1 MKNNRRSTKLSP
13 RQIKKLIIIAVLAAA
28 VITGLLLF
36 LRKRV
41 SDQFAGSSGTEV
53 SSAAVTAGSIS
64 TSVYGSGRLSDDDV
78 EQLDIPSGVEL
89 EKIYVSLGD
98 RISEGD
104 ILASVKMSSVL
115 SAMSDIS
122 DELDSLDEQISSA
135 AGSSSDSYISSS
147 VSGRVKKVYA
157 EPGDSVASVMYEHG
171 ALALIS
177 LDGYMA
183 VDIENGTLSAGD
195 SVTVTASDG
204 KSYSGTVSAAGDG
217 TATVLVTDNGTVYGD
232 SVTAEDENGNTLGS
246 GTLYIH
252 DELKAVGYTGNV
264 SYVYVSGN
272 SYVYSGSVYSISEGT
287 AAVTVPDTAAE
298 YGDTVTVSYDGDVI
312 GTGILRINNPLR
324 VVGYAGTVSSVS
336 VSAGAYV
343 YSGQQLLTLTD
354 TGYSARY
361 ETLLEKRRTLETQMQ
376 ELFKAYETGGVY
388 AASSGCV
395 SGLNE
400 DIVTE
405 SNTVHASAAAYFGGS
420 GGIKLLSSV
429 SHIGRRAVLL
439 SSESPDTGIQDSET
453 PSPAPSGEPSP
464 SPSPS
469 PEPGESTE
477 YIGKV
482 TDIKENEDG
491 TRTVTVALTDGSR
504 IELDS
509 AQLGEKAAGI
519 KTGDILA
526 LEYSPSGELINVTVY
541 QNGSGGNTPGGQD
554 GMPGGSGGMSG
565 GMGGGSGAAMN
576 GAQEAESD
584 PDYIMEETELCTLT
598 PYDTAEISLTVDELD
613 ISRLSIGQPVT
624 VTLDALP
631 GQSFDGSITL
641 IDPNGSSAGGDT
653 KYTVTV
659 SIARTQDMLE
669 GMNASVTAELACHDG
684 LLLIPAAALYEDA
697 GGTYVYTG
705 TDKNGEPSGPVAV
718 TTGLSD
724 GTNVEI
730 TGGLSDGDS
739 FCYLYSSALEYT
751 FT

>member
-1 MKNNRRSTKLSP
+1 MNI
-13 RQIKKLIIIAVLAAA
+13 IKKLPAKKKLLISAAALILVLALVLMLLPRREAMPQSS
-28 VITGLLLF
+28 VNVVKELITGTAETGSITETF
-36 LRKRV
+36 V
-41 SDQFAGSSGTEV
+41 SGGTIASVGARPVSLAGSVKLTGWALSSGDYVE
-53 SSAAVTAGSIS
+53 AGD
-64 TSVYGSGRLSDDDV
+64 L
-78 EQLDIPSGVEL
+78 
-89 EKIYVSLGD
+89 
-98 RISEGD
+98 
-104 ILASVKMSSVL
+104 LATVDKSSVL
-115 SAMSDIS
+115 SAIS
-122 DELDSLDEQISSA
+122 DLNELMAALDSAIESSRSDAVSSA
-135 AGSSSDSYISSS
+135 IYAPAP
-147 VSGRVKKVYA
+147 GRVKAVFV
-157 EPGDSVASVMYEHG
+157 ESGESVTDAMYENS
-171 ALALIS
+171 ALMLLS
-177 LDGYMA
+177 LDGRMA
-183 VDIENGTLSAGD
+183 VDIDAGDMSPGTALTVTLS
-195 SVTVTASDG
+195 
-204 KSYSGTVSAAGDG
+204 DG
-217 TATVLVTDNGTVYGD
+217 T
-232 SVTAEDENGNTLGS
+232 
-246 GTLYIH
+246 
-252 DELKAVGYTGNV
+252 EL
-264 SYVYVSGN
+264 
-272 SYVYSGSVYSISEGT
+272 SGSVYSISEGT

-298 YGDTVTVSYDGDVI
+298 YGDTVTVSYDGDMI
-312 GTGILRINNPLR
+312 GTGTLRINNPLR

-405 SNTVHASAAAYFGGS
+405 SNTVHASAAAYSGGS

-429 SHIGRRAVLL
+429 SRIGRRAVLL

-464 SPSPS
+464 SPLPS

-541 QNGSGGNTPGGQD
+541 QNGSGGNTPGGQG

-576 GAQEAESD
+576 GVQEAESD

>member
-1 MKNNRRSTKLSP
+1 MNI
-13 RQIKKLIIIAVLAAA
+13 IKKLPAKKKLLISAAALILVLALVLMLLPRRKAMPQSS
-28 VITGLLLF
+28 VNVVKELITGTAETGSITETF
-36 LRKRV
+36 V
-41 SDQFAGSSGTEV
+41 SGGTIASVGARPVSLAGSVKLTGWAV
-53 SSAAVTAGSIS
+53 SSGDYVEAGD
-64 TSVYGSGRLSDDDV
+64 L
-78 EQLDIPSGVEL
+78 
-89 EKIYVSLGD
+89 
-98 RISEGD
+98 
-104 ILASVKMSSVL
+104 LATVDKSSVL
-115 SAMSDIS
+115 SAIS
-122 DELDSLDEQISSA
+122 DLNELMARLDSAIESSRSDAVSSA
-135 AGSSSDSYISSS
+135 IYAPAP
-147 VSGRVKKVYA
+147 GRVKAVFV
-157 EPGDSVASVMYEHG
+157 ESGESVTDAMYENS
-171 ALALIS
+171 ALMLLS
-177 LDGYMA
+177 LDGRMA
-183 VDIENGTLSAGD
+183 VDIDAGDMSPGTALTVTLS
-195 SVTVTASDG
+195 
-204 KSYSGTVSAAGDG
+204 DG
-217 TATVLVTDNGTVYGD
+217 T
-232 SVTAEDENGNTLGS
+232 
-246 GTLYIH
+246 
-252 DELKAVGYTGNV
+252 EL
-264 SYVYVSGN
+264 
-272 SYVYSGSVYSISEGT
+272 SGSVYSISEGT

-405 SNTVHASAAAYFGGS
+405 SNTVHASAAAYSGGS

-429 SHIGRRAVLL
+429 SRIGRRAVLL

-469 PEPGESTE
+469 PESGESTE

-482 TDIKENEDG
+482 TDIKENEDS
-491 TRTVTVALTDGSR
+491 TRTVTVSLTDGSR

-509 AQLGEKAAGI
+509 AQLGEKAADI

-541 QNGSGGNTPGGQD
+541 QNGSGGNTLGGQD

>member
-1 MKNNRRSTKLSP
+1 MNI
-13 RQIKKLIIIAVLAAA
+13 IKKLPAKKKLLISAAALILVLALVLMLLPRREAMPQSSVNVVKELITGTAETGSITETFVSGGTIAAVGAQSMSLAGSVKLTGWAVSSGDYVEAGDLLATVDKSSVLAA
-28 VITGLLLF
+28 I
-36 LRKRV
+36 
-41 SDQFAGSSGTEV
+41 SDLNELMAALDSAIESSRSDAV
-53 SSAAVTAGSIS
+53 SSA
-64 TSVYGSGRLSDDDV
+64 
-78 EQLDIPSGVEL
+78 
-89 EKIYVSLGD
+89 IY
-98 RISEGD
+98 
-104 ILASVKMSSVL
+104 AP
-115 SAMSDIS
+115 AP
-122 DELDSLDEQISSA
+122 
-135 AGSSSDSYISSS
+135 
-147 VSGRVKKVYA
+147 GRVKAVFV
-157 EPGDSVASVMYEHG
+157 ESGESVTDAMYENS
-171 ALALIS
+171 ALMLLS
-177 LDGYMA
+177 LDGRMA
-183 VDIENGTLSAGD
+183 VDIDAGDMSPGTALTVTLS
-195 SVTVTASDG
+195 
-204 KSYSGTVSAAGDG
+204 DG
-217 TATVLVTDNGTVYGD
+217 T
-232 SVTAEDENGNTLGS
+232 
-246 GTLYIH
+246 
-252 DELKAVGYTGNV
+252 EL
-264 SYVYVSGN
+264 
-272 SYVYSGSVYSISEGT
+272 SGSVYSISEGT

-312 GTGILRINNPLR
+312 GTGTLRINNPLR

-405 SNTVHASAAAYFGGS
+405 SNTVHASAAAYSGGS

-541 QNGSGGNTPGGQD
+541 QNGSGGNTLGGQD

-565 GMGGGSGAAMN
+565 GMGVGSGAAMN

>member
-1 MKNNRRSTKLSP
+1 MNI
-13 RQIKKLIIIAVLAAA
+13 IKKLPAKKKLLISAAALILVLALVLMLLPRRKAMPQSS
-28 VITGLLLF
+28 VNVVKELITGTAETGSITETF
-36 LRKRV
+36 V
-41 SDQFAGSSGTEV
+41 SGGTIASVGARPVSLAGSVKLTGWAV
-53 SSAAVTAGSIS
+53 SSGDYVEAGD
-64 TSVYGSGRLSDDDV
+64 L
-78 EQLDIPSGVEL
+78 
-89 EKIYVSLGD
+89 
-98 RISEGD
+98 
-104 ILASVKMSSVL
+104 LATVDKSSVL
-115 SAMSDIS
+115 SAIS
-122 DELDSLDEQISSA
+122 DLNELMATLDSAIESSRSDAVSSA
-135 AGSSSDSYISSS
+135 IYAPAP
-147 VSGRVKKVYA
+147 GRVKAVFVESGK
-157 EPGDSVASVMYEHG
+157 SVTDAMYENS
-171 ALALIS
+171 ALMLLS
-177 LDGYMA
+177 LDGRMA
-183 VDIENGTLSAGD
+183 VDIDAGDMSPGTALTVTLS
-195 SVTVTASDG
+195 
-204 KSYSGTVSAAGDG
+204 DG
-217 TATVLVTDNGTVYGD
+217 T
-232 SVTAEDENGNTLGS
+232 
-246 GTLYIH
+246 
-252 DELKAVGYTGNV
+252 EL
-264 SYVYVSGN
+264 
-272 SYVYSGSVYSISEGT
+272 SGSVYSISEGT

-312 GTGILRINNPLR
+312 GAGTLRINNPLR

-343 YSGQQLLTLTD
+343 YSGQQLLMLTD

-395 SGLNE
+395 SELNE

-405 SNTVHASAAAYFGGS
+405 TNTVYASAAAYSGGS

-429 SHIGRRAVLL
+429 SRIGRRAVLL

-491 TRTVTVALTDGSR
+491 TRTITVSLTDGSR

-509 AQLGEKAAGI
+509 AQLGEKAVGI

-565 GMGGGSGAAMN
+565 GMGVGSGAAMN

-584 PDYIMEETELCTLT
+584 PDYIMEETVLCTLT

>member
-1 MKNNRRSTKLSP
+1 MNI
-13 RQIKKLIIIAVLAAA
+13 IKKLPAKKKLLISAAALILVLALVLMLLPRRKAMPQSSVNVVKELITGTAETGSITETFVSGGTIAA
-28 VITGLLLF
+28 VGA
-36 LRKRV
+36 RPV
-41 SDQFAGSSGTEV
+41 SLAGSVKLTGWAV
-53 SSAAVTAGSIS
+53 SSGDYVEAGD
-64 TSVYGSGRLSDDDV
+64 L
-78 EQLDIPSGVEL
+78 
-89 EKIYVSLGD
+89 
-98 RISEGD
+98 
-104 ILASVKMSSVL
+104 LATVDKSSVL
-115 SAMSDIS
+115 SAIS
-122 DELDSLDEQISSA
+122 DLNELMATLDSAIESSRSDAVSSA
-135 AGSSSDSYISSS
+135 IYAPA
-147 VSGRVKKVYA
+147 SGRVKAVFV
-157 EPGDSVASVMYEHG
+157 ESGESVTDAMYENS
-171 ALALIS
+171 ALMLLS
-177 LDGYMA
+177 LDGRMA
-183 VDIENGTLSAGD
+183 VDIDAGDMSPGTALTVTLS
-195 SVTVTASDG
+195 
-204 KSYSGTVSAAGDG
+204 DG
-217 TATVLVTDNGTVYGD
+217 T
-232 SVTAEDENGNTLGS
+232 
-246 GTLYIH
+246 
-252 DELKAVGYTGNV
+252 EL
-264 SYVYVSGN
+264 
-272 SYVYSGSVYSISEGT
+272 SGSVYSISEGT

-312 GTGILRINNPLR
+312 GAGTLRINNPLR

-405 SNTVHASAAAYFGGS
+405 SNTVHASAAAYSGGS

-429 SHIGRRAVLL
+429 SRIGRRA
-439 SSESPDTGIQDSET
+439 SESPDTGIQDSET

-482 TDIKENEDG
+482 TDIKENEDS
-491 TRTVTVALTDGSR
+491 TRTVTVSLTDGSR

-641 IDPNGSSAGGDT
+641 IDTNGSSAGGDT

>member
-1 MKNNRRSTKLSP
+1 MNI
-13 RQIKKLIIIAVLAAA
+13 IKKLPAKKKLLISAAALILVLALVLMLLPRREAMPQSS
-28 VITGLLLF
+28 VNVVKELITGTAETGSITETF
-36 LRKRV
+36 V
-41 SDQFAGSSGTEV
+41 SGGTIASVGAQSMSLADSVKLTGWAVSSGDYVE
-53 SSAAVTAGSIS
+53 AGD
-64 TSVYGSGRLSDDDV
+64 L
-78 EQLDIPSGVEL
+78 
-89 EKIYVSLGD
+89 
-98 RISEGD
+98 
-104 ILASVKMSSVL
+104 LATVDKSSVL
-115 SAMSDIS
+115 SAIS
-122 DELDSLDEQISSA
+122 DLNELMTALDSAIESSRSDAVSSA
-135 AGSSSDSYISSS
+135 IYAPAP
-147 VSGRVKKVYA
+147 GRVKAVFV
-157 EPGDSVASVMYEHG
+157 ESGESVTDAMYENS
-171 ALALIS
+171 ALMLLS
-177 LDGYMA
+177 LDGRMA
-183 VDIENGTLSAGD
+183 VDIDAGDMSPGTALTVTLSNGT
-195 SVTVTASDG
+195 
-204 KSYSGTVSAAGDG
+204 
-217 TATVLVTDNGTVYGD
+217 
-232 SVTAEDENGNTLGS
+232 
-246 GTLYIH
+246 
-252 DELKAVGYTGNV
+252 EL
-264 SYVYVSGN
+264 
-272 SYVYSGSVYSISEGT
+272 SGSVYSISEGT

-312 GTGILRINNPLR
+312 GAGTLRINNPLR

-405 SNTVHASAAAYFGGS
+405 SNTVHASAAAYSGGS

-429 SHIGRRAVLL
+429 SRIGRRAVLL

>member
-1 MKNNRRSTKLSP
+1 MNI
-13 RQIKKLIIIAVLAAA
+13 IKKLPAKKKLLISAAALILVLALVLMLLPRRKAMPQSSVNVVKELITGTAETGSITETFVSGGTIAA
-28 VITGLLLF
+28 VGAQSMSL
-36 LRKRV
+36 
-41 SDQFAGSSGTEV
+41 AGSVKLTGWAV
-53 SSAAVTAGSIS
+53 SSGDYVEAGD
-64 TSVYGSGRLSDDDV
+64 L
-78 EQLDIPSGVEL
+78 
-89 EKIYVSLGD
+89 
-98 RISEGD
+98 
-104 ILASVKMSSVL
+104 LATVDKSSVL
-115 SAMSDIS
+115 SAIS
-122 DELDSLDEQISSA
+122 DLNELMATLDSAIESSRSDAVSSA
-135 AGSSSDSYISSS
+135 IYAPAP
-147 VSGRVKKVYA
+147 GRVKAVFV
-157 EPGDSVASVMYEHG
+157 ESGESVTDAMYENS
-171 ALALIS
+171 ALMLLS
-177 LDGYMA
+177 LDGRMA
-183 VDIENGTLSAGD
+183 VDIDAGDMSPGTALTVTLS
-195 SVTVTASDG
+195 
-204 KSYSGTVSAAGDG
+204 DG
-217 TATVLVTDNGTVYGD
+217 T
-232 SVTAEDENGNTLGS
+232 
-246 GTLYIH
+246 
-252 DELKAVGYTGNV
+252 EL
-264 SYVYVSGN
+264 
-272 SYVYSGSVYSISEGT
+272 SGSVYSISEGT

-312 GTGILRINNPLR
+312 GAGTLRINNPLR

-405 SNTVHASAAAYFGGS
+405 SNTVHASAAAYSGGS

-576 GAQEAESD
+576 GVQEAESD

-669 GMNASVTAELACHDG
+669 GMNASVTTELACHDG

>member
-1 MKNNRRSTKLSP
+1 MNI
-13 RQIKKLIIIAVLAAA
+13 IKKLPAKKKLLISAAALILVLALVLMLLPRREAMPQSS
-28 VITGLLLF
+28 VNVVKELITGTAETGSITETF
-36 LRKRV
+36 V
-41 SDQFAGSSGTEV
+41 SGGTIASVGARPVSLAGSVKLTGWAV
-53 SSAAVTAGSIS
+53 SSGDYVEAGD
-64 TSVYGSGRLSDDDV
+64 L
-78 EQLDIPSGVEL
+78 
-89 EKIYVSLGD
+89 
-98 RISEGD
+98 
-104 ILASVKMSSVL
+104 LATVDKSSVL
-115 SAMSDIS
+115 SAIS
-122 DELDSLDEQISSA
+122 DLNELMAALDSAIESSRSDAVSSA
-135 AGSSSDSYISSS
+135 IYAPA
-147 VSGRVKKVYA
+147 SGRVKAVFV
-157 EPGDSVASVMYEHG
+157 ESGESVTDAMYENS
-171 ALALIS
+171 ALMLLS
-177 LDGYMA
+177 LDGRMA
-183 VDIENGTLSAGD
+183 VDIDAGDMSPGTALTVTLS
-195 SVTVTASDG
+195 
-204 KSYSGTVSAAGDG
+204 DG
-217 TATVLVTDNGTVYGD
+217 T
-232 SVTAEDENGNTLGS
+232 
-246 GTLYIH
+246 
-252 DELKAVGYTGNV
+252 EL
-264 SYVYVSGN
+264 
-272 SYVYSGSVYSISEGT
+272 SGSVYSISEGT

-405 SNTVHASAAAYFGGS
+405 SNTVHASAAAYSGGS

-429 SHIGRRAVLL
+429 SRIGRRAVLL

-576 GAQEAESD
+576 GVQEAESD
-584 PDYIMEETELCTLT
+584 PDYIMEETELRTLT

>member
-1 MKNNRRSTKLSP
+1 MNI
-13 RQIKKLIIIAVLAAA
+13 IKKLPAKKKLLISAAALILVLALVLMLLPRREAMPQSS
-28 VITGLLLF
+28 VNVVKELITGTAETGSITETF
-36 LRKRV
+36 V
-41 SDQFAGSSGTEV
+41 SGGTIASVGARPVSLAGSVKLTGWAV
-53 SSAAVTAGSIS
+53 SSGDYVEAGD
-64 TSVYGSGRLSDDDV
+64 L
-78 EQLDIPSGVEL
+78 
-89 EKIYVSLGD
+89 
-98 RISEGD
+98 
-104 ILASVKMSSVL
+104 LATVDKSSVL
-115 SAMSDIS
+115 SAIS
-122 DELDSLDEQISSA
+122 DLNELMAALDSAIESSRSDAVSSA
-135 AGSSSDSYISSS
+135 IYAPAP
-147 VSGRVKKVYA
+147 GRVKAVFV
-157 EPGDSVASVMYEHG
+157 ESGESVTDAMYENS
-171 ALALIS
+171 ALMLLS
-177 LDGYMA
+177 LDGRMA
-183 VDIENGTLSAGD
+183 VDIDAGDMSPGTALTVTLS
-195 SVTVTASDG
+195 
-204 KSYSGTVSAAGDG
+204 DG
-217 TATVLVTDNGTVYGD
+217 T
-232 SVTAEDENGNTLGS
+232 
-246 GTLYIH
+246 
-252 DELKAVGYTGNV
+252 EL
-264 SYVYVSGN
+264 
-272 SYVYSGSVYSISEGT
+272 SGSVYSISEGT

-312 GTGILRINNPLR
+312 GAGTLRINNPLR

-395 SGLNE
+395 SELNE

-405 SNTVHASAAAYFGGS
+405 SNTVHASAAAYSGGS

-429 SHIGRRAVLL
+429 SRIGRRAVLL

-482 TDIKENEDG
+482 TDIKENEDS
-491 TRTVTVALTDGSR
+491 TRTVTVSLTDGSR

>member
-1 MKNNRRSTKLSP
+1 MNI
-13 RQIKKLIIIAVLAAA
+13 IKKLPAKKKLLISAAALILVLALVLMLLPRRKAMPQSS
-28 VITGLLLF
+28 VNVVKELITGTAETGSITETF
-36 LRKRV
+36 VYGGTIASVGARPV
-41 SDQFAGSSGTEV
+41 SLAGSVKLTGWAV
-53 SSAAVTAGSIS
+53 SSGDYVEAGD
-64 TSVYGSGRLSDDDV
+64 L
-78 EQLDIPSGVEL
+78 
-89 EKIYVSLGD
+89 
-98 RISEGD
+98 
-104 ILASVKMSSVL
+104 LATVDKSSVL
-115 SAMSDIS
+115 SAIS
-122 DELDSLDEQISSA
+122 DLDELMATLDSAIESSRSDAVSSA
-135 AGSSSDSYISSS
+135 IYAPA
-147 VSGRVKKVYA
+147 SGRVKAVFV
-157 EPGDSVASVMYEHG
+157 ESGESVTDAMYENS
-171 ALALIS
+171 ALMLLS
-177 LDGYMA
+177 LDGRMA
-183 VDIENGTLSAGD
+183 VDIDAGDMSPGTALTVTLS
-195 SVTVTASDG
+195 
-204 KSYSGTVSAAGDG
+204 DG
-217 TATVLVTDNGTVYGD
+217 T
-232 SVTAEDENGNTLGS
+232 
-246 GTLYIH
+246 
-252 DELKAVGYTGNV
+252 EL
-264 SYVYVSGN
+264 
-272 SYVYSGSVYSISEGT
+272 SGSVYSISEGT

-312 GTGILRINNPLR
+312 GAGTLRINNPLR

-405 SNTVHASAAAYFGGS
+405 SNTVHASAAAYSGGS

-429 SHIGRRAVLL
+429 SRIGRRAVLL

-453 PSPAPSGEPSP
+453 PSPTPSGEPSP

-576 GAQEAESD
+576 GAQEAESA

>member
-1 MKNNRRSTKLSP
+1 MNI
-13 RQIKKLIIIAVLAAA
+13 IKKLPAKKKLLISAAALILVLALVLMLLPRREAMPQSS
-28 VITGLLLF
+28 VNVVKELITGTAETGSITETF
-36 LRKRV
+36 V
-41 SDQFAGSSGTEV
+41 SGGTIASVGARPVSLAGSVKLTGWAV
-53 SSAAVTAGSIS
+53 SSGDYVEAGD
-64 TSVYGSGRLSDDDV
+64 L
-78 EQLDIPSGVEL
+78 
-89 EKIYVSLGD
+89 
-98 RISEGD
+98 
-104 ILASVKMSSVL
+104 LANVDKSSVL
-115 SAMSDIS
+115 SAIS
-122 DELDSLDEQISSA
+122 DLNELMAALDSAIESSRSDAVSSA
-135 AGSSSDSYISSS
+135 IYAPAP
-147 VSGRVKKVYA
+147 GRVKAVFV
-157 EPGDSVASVMYEHG
+157 ESGESVTDAMYESS
-171 ALALIS
+171 ALMLLS
-177 LDGYMA
+177 LDGRMA
-183 VDIENGTLSAGD
+183 VDIDAGDMSPGTALTVTLS
-195 SVTVTASDG
+195 
-204 KSYSGTVSAAGDG
+204 DG
-217 TATVLVTDNGTVYGD
+217 T
-232 SVTAEDENGNTLGS
+232 
-246 GTLYIH
+246 
-252 DELKAVGYTGNV
+252 EL
-264 SYVYVSGN
+264 
-272 SYVYSGSVYSISEGT
+272 SGSVYSISEGT

-405 SNTVHASAAAYFGGS
+405 SNTVHASAAAYSGGS

-429 SHIGRRAVLL
+429 SRIGRRAVLL

-482 TDIKENEDG
+482 TDIKENEDS
-491 TRTVTVALTDGSR
+491 TRTITVSLTDGSR

-576 GAQEAESD
+576 GVQEAESD

>member
-1 MKNNRRSTKLSP
+1 MNI
-13 RQIKKLIIIAVLAAA
+13 IKKLPAKKKLLISAAALILVLALVLMLLPRREAMPQSS
-28 VITGLLLF
+28 VNVVKELITGTAETGSITETF
-36 LRKRV
+36 V
-41 SDQFAGSSGTEV
+41 SGGTIASVGARPVSLAGSVKLTGWAV
-53 SSAAVTAGSIS
+53 SSGDYVEAGD
-64 TSVYGSGRLSDDDV
+64 L
-78 EQLDIPSGVEL
+78 
-89 EKIYVSLGD
+89 
-98 RISEGD
+98 
-104 ILASVKMSSVL
+104 LATVDKSSVL
-115 SAMSDIS
+115 SAIS
-122 DELDSLDEQISSA
+122 DLNELMATLDSAIESSRSDAVSSA
-135 AGSSSDSYISSS
+135 IYAPAP
-147 VSGRVKKVYA
+147 GRVKAVFV
-157 EPGDSVASVMYEHG
+157 ESGESVTDAMYENS
-171 ALALIS
+171 ALMLLS
-177 LDGYMA
+177 LDGRMA
-183 VDIENGTLSAGD
+183 VDIDAGDMSPGTALTVTLS
-195 SVTVTASDG
+195 
-204 KSYSGTVSAAGDG
+204 DG
-217 TATVLVTDNGTVYGD
+217 T
-232 SVTAEDENGNTLGS
+232 
-246 GTLYIH
+246 
-252 DELKAVGYTGNV
+252 EL
-264 SYVYVSGN
+264 
-272 SYVYSGSVYSISEGT
+272 SGSVYSISEGT

-405 SNTVHASAAAYFGGS
+405 SNTVHASAAAYSGGS

-429 SHIGRRAVLL
+429 SRIGRRAVLL

-453 PSPAPSGEPSP
+453 PSPAPSGESSP

-491 TRTVTVALTDGSR
+491 TRTVTVSLTDGSR

-565 GMGGGSGAAMN
+565 GMGVGSGAAMN

>member
-1 MKNNRRSTKLSP
+1 MNI
-13 RQIKKLIIIAVLAAA
+13 IKKLPAKKKLLISAAALILVLALVLMLLPRREAMPQSS
-28 VITGLLLF
+28 VNVVKELITGTAETGSITETF
-36 LRKRV
+36 V
-41 SDQFAGSSGTEV
+41 SGGTIASVGARPVSLAGSVKLTGWAV
-53 SSAAVTAGSIS
+53 SSGDYVEAGD
-64 TSVYGSGRLSDDDV
+64 L
-78 EQLDIPSGVEL
+78 
-89 EKIYVSLGD
+89 
-98 RISEGD
+98 
-104 ILASVKMSSVL
+104 LATVDKSSVL
-115 SAMSDIS
+115 SAIS
-122 DELDSLDEQISSA
+122 DLNELMAALDSAIESSRSDAVSSA
-135 AGSSSDSYISSS
+135 IYAPAP
-147 VSGRVKKVYA
+147 GRVKAVFV
-157 EPGDSVASVMYEHG
+157 ESGESVTDAMYENS
-171 ALALIS
+171 ALMLLS
-177 LDGYMA
+177 LDGRMA
-183 VDIENGTLSAGD
+183 VDIDAGDMSPGTALTVTLS
-195 SVTVTASDG
+195 
-204 KSYSGTVSAAGDG
+204 DG
-217 TATVLVTDNGTVYGD
+217 T
-232 SVTAEDENGNTLGS
+232 
-246 GTLYIH
+246 
-252 DELKAVGYTGNV
+252 EL
-264 SYVYVSGN
+264 
-272 SYVYSGSVYSISEGT
+272 SGSVYSISEGT

-405 SNTVHASAAAYFGGS
+405 SNTVHASAAAYSGGS

-429 SHIGRRAVLL
+429 SRIGRRAVLL

-541 QNGSGGNTPGGQD
+541 QNGSGGNTPGGHD

-705 TDKNGEPSGPVAV
+705 TDKNGKPSGPVAV

>member
-1 MKNNRRSTKLSP
+1 MNI
-13 RQIKKLIIIAVLAAA
+13 IKKLPAKKKLLISAAALILVLALVLMLLPRREAMPQSS
-28 VITGLLLF
+28 VNVVKELITGTAETGSITETF
-36 LRKRV
+36 V
-41 SDQFAGSSGTEV
+41 SGGTIASVGARPVSLAGSVKLTGWAV
-53 SSAAVTAGSIS
+53 SSGDYVEAGD
-64 TSVYGSGRLSDDDV
+64 L
-78 EQLDIPSGVEL
+78 
-89 EKIYVSLGD
+89 
-98 RISEGD
+98 
-104 ILASVKMSSVL
+104 LATVDKSSVL
-115 SAMSDIS
+115 SAIS
-122 DELDSLDEQISSA
+122 DLNELMAALDSAIESSRSDAVSSA
-135 AGSSSDSYISSS
+135 IYAPAP
-147 VSGRVKKVYA
+147 GRVKAVFV
-157 EPGDSVASVMYEHG
+157 ESGESVTDAMYENS
-171 ALALIS
+171 ALMLLS
-177 LDGYMA
+177 LDGRMA
-183 VDIENGTLSAGD
+183 VDIDAGDMSPGTALTVTLS
-195 SVTVTASDG
+195 
-204 KSYSGTVSAAGDG
+204 DG
-217 TATVLVTDNGTVYGD
+217 T
-232 SVTAEDENGNTLGS
+232 
-246 GTLYIH
+246 
-252 DELKAVGYTGNV
+252 EL
-264 SYVYVSGN
+264 
-272 SYVYSGSVYSISEGT
+272 SGSVYSISEGT

-405 SNTVHASAAAYFGGS
+405 SNTVHASAAAYSGGS

-429 SHIGRRAVLL
+429 SRIGRRAVLL

-482 TDIKENEDG
+482 TDIKENEDS
-491 TRTVTVALTDGSR
+491 TRTVTVSLTDGSR

>member
-1 MKNNRRSTKLSP
+1 MNI
-13 RQIKKLIIIAVLAAA
+13 IKKLPVKKKLLISAAALILVLALVLMLLPRREAMPQSSVNVVKELITGTAETGSITETFVSGGTIAA
-28 VITGLLLF
+28 VGAQSMSL
-36 LRKRV
+36 
-41 SDQFAGSSGTEV
+41 AGSVKLTGWAV
-53 SSAAVTAGSIS
+53 SNGDYVEAGD
-64 TSVYGSGRLSDDDV
+64 L
-78 EQLDIPSGVEL
+78 
-89 EKIYVSLGD
+89 
-98 RISEGD
+98 
-104 ILASVKMSSVL
+104 LATVDKSSVL
-115 SAMSDIS
+115 SAIS
-122 DELDSLDEQISSA
+122 DLNELMATLDSAIESSRSDAVSSA
-135 AGSSSDSYISSS
+135 IYAPA
-147 VSGRVKKVYA
+147 SGRVKAVFV
-157 EPGDSVASVMYEHG
+157 ESGESVTDAMYENS
-171 ALALIS
+171 ALMLLS
-177 LDGYMA
+177 LDGRMA
-183 VDIENGTLSAGD
+183 VDIDAGDMSPGTALTVTLS
-195 SVTVTASDG
+195 
-204 KSYSGTVSAAGDG
+204 DG
-217 TATVLVTDNGTVYGD
+217 T
-232 SVTAEDENGNTLGS
+232 
-246 GTLYIH
+246 
-252 DELKAVGYTGNV
+252 EL
-264 SYVYVSGN
+264 
-272 SYVYSGSVYSISEGT
+272 SGSVYSISEGT

-312 GTGILRINNPLR
+312 GTGTLRINNPLR

-405 SNTVHASAAAYFGGS
+405 TNTVHASAAAYSGGS

-429 SHIGRRAVLL
+429 SRIGRRAVLL

-669 GMNASVTAELACHDG
+669 GMNASVTAELACHDR

>member
-1 MKNNRRSTKLSP
+1 MNI
-13 RQIKKLIIIAVLAAA
+13 IKKLPAKKKLLISAAALILVLALVLMLLPRREAMPQSS
-28 VITGLLLF
+28 VNVVKELITGTAETGSITETF
-36 LRKRV
+36 V
-41 SDQFAGSSGTEV
+41 SGGTIASVGARPVSLAGSVKLTGWAV
-53 SSAAVTAGSIS
+53 SSGDYVEAGD
-64 TSVYGSGRLSDDDV
+64 L
-78 EQLDIPSGVEL
+78 
-89 EKIYVSLGD
+89 
-98 RISEGD
+98 
-104 ILASVKMSSVL
+104 LATVDKSSVL
-115 SAMSDIS
+115 SAIS
-122 DELDSLDEQISSA
+122 DLNELMATLDSAIESSRSDAVSSA
-135 AGSSSDSYISSS
+135 IYAPAP
-147 VSGRVKKVYA
+147 GRVKAVFV
-157 EPGDSVASVMYEHG
+157 ESGESVTDAMYENS
-171 ALALIS
+171 ALMLLS
-177 LDGYMA
+177 LDGRMA
-183 VDIENGTLSAGD
+183 VDIDAGD
-195 SVTVTASDG
+195 MSPGTALTVTFSDG
-204 KSYSGTVSAAGDG
+204 T
-217 TATVLVTDNGTVYGD
+217 
-232 SVTAEDENGNTLGS
+232 
-246 GTLYIH
+246 
-252 DELKAVGYTGNV
+252 EL
-264 SYVYVSGN
+264 
-272 SYVYSGSVYSISEGT
+272 SGSVYSISEGT

-405 SNTVHASAAAYFGGS
+405 SNTVHASAAAYSGGS

-429 SHIGRRAVLL
+429 SRIGRRAVLL

-482 TDIKENEDG
+482 TDIKENEDS

-554 GMPGGSGGMSG
+554 GMPDGSGGMSG

-598 PYDTAEISLTVDELD
+598 PYDTAEINLTVDELD

>member
-1 MKNNRRSTKLSP
+1 MNI
-13 RQIKKLIIIAVLAAA
+13 IKKLPAKKKLLISAAALILVLALVLMLLPRRKAMPQSSVNVVKELITGTAETGSITETFVSGGTIAA
-28 VITGLLLF
+28 VGAQSMSL
-36 LRKRV
+36 
-41 SDQFAGSSGTEV
+41 AGSVKLTGWAV
-53 SSAAVTAGSIS
+53 SSGDYVEAGD
-64 TSVYGSGRLSDDDV
+64 L
-78 EQLDIPSGVEL
+78 
-89 EKIYVSLGD
+89 
-98 RISEGD
+98 
-104 ILASVKMSSVL
+104 LATVDKSSVL
-115 SAMSDIS
+115 SAIS
-122 DELDSLDEQISSA
+122 DLNELMTALDSAIESSRSDAVSSA
-135 AGSSSDSYISSS
+135 IYAPAP
-147 VSGRVKKVYA
+147 GRVKAVFV
-157 EPGDSVASVMYEHG
+157 ESGESVTDAMYESS
-171 ALALIS
+171 ALMLLS
-177 LDGYMA
+177 LDGRMA
-183 VDIENGTLSAGD
+183 VDIDAGDMSPGTALTVTLS
-195 SVTVTASDG
+195 
-204 KSYSGTVSAAGDG
+204 DG
-217 TATVLVTDNGTVYGD
+217 T
-232 SVTAEDENGNTLGS
+232 
-246 GTLYIH
+246 
-252 DELKAVGYTGNV
+252 EL
-264 SYVYVSGN
+264 
-272 SYVYSGSVYSISEGT
+272 SGSVYSISEGT

-312 GTGILRINNPLR
+312 GTGTLRINNPLR

-405 SNTVHASAAAYFGGS
+405 SNTVHASAAAYSGGS

-482 TDIKENEDG
+482 TDIKENEDS
-491 TRTVTVALTDGSR
+491 TRTVTVSLTDGSR

-554 GMPGGSGGMSG
+554 GMPDGSGGMSG

>member
-1 MKNNRRSTKLSP
+1 MNI
-13 RQIKKLIIIAVLAAA
+13 IKKLPVKKKLLISAAALILVLALVLMLLPRREAMPQSS
-28 VITGLLLF
+28 VNVVKELITGTAETGSITETF
-36 LRKRV
+36 V
-41 SDQFAGSSGTEV
+41 SGGTIASVGARPVSLAGSVKLTGWAV
-53 SSAAVTAGSIS
+53 SSGDYVEAGD
-64 TSVYGSGRLSDDDV
+64 L
-78 EQLDIPSGVEL
+78 
-89 EKIYVSLGD
+89 
-98 RISEGD
+98 
-104 ILASVKMSSVL
+104 LATVDKSSVL
-115 SAMSDIS
+115 SAIS
-122 DELDSLDEQISSA
+122 DLNELMATLDSAIESSRSDAVSSA
-135 AGSSSDSYISSS
+135 IYAPA
-147 VSGRVKKVYA
+147 SGRVKAVFV
-157 EPGDSVASVMYEHG
+157 ESGESVTDAMYENS
-171 ALALIS
+171 ALMLLS
-177 LDGYMA
+177 LDGRMA
-183 VDIENGTLSAGD
+183 VDIDAGDMSPGTALTVTLS
-195 SVTVTASDG
+195 
-204 KSYSGTVSAAGDG
+204 DG
-217 TATVLVTDNGTVYGD
+217 T
-232 SVTAEDENGNTLGS
+232 
-246 GTLYIH
+246 
-252 DELKAVGYTGNV
+252 EL
-264 SYVYVSGN
+264 
-272 SYVYSGSVYSISEGT
+272 SGSVYSISEGT

-298 YGDTVTVSYDGDVI
+298 YGNTVTVSYDGDVI
-312 GTGILRINNPLR
+312 GAGTLRINNPLR

-405 SNTVHASAAAYFGGS
+405 SNTVHASAAAYS

-429 SHIGRRAVLL
+429 SRIGRRAVLL

-554 GMPGGSGGMSG
+554 SMPGGSGGMSG

>member
-1 MKNNRRSTKLSP
+1 MNI
-13 RQIKKLIIIAVLAAA
+13 IKKLPAKKKLLISAAALILVLALVLMLLPRRKAMPQSS
-28 VITGLLLF
+28 VNVVKELITGTAETGSITETF
-36 LRKRV
+36 V
-41 SDQFAGSSGTEV
+41 SGGTIASVGARPVSLAGSVKLTGWAV
-53 SSAAVTAGSIS
+53 SSGDYVEAGD
-64 TSVYGSGRLSDDDV
+64 L
-78 EQLDIPSGVEL
+78 
-89 EKIYVSLGD
+89 
-98 RISEGD
+98 
-104 ILASVKMSSVL
+104 LATVDKSSVL
-115 SAMSDIS
+115 SAIS
-122 DELDSLDEQISSA
+122 DLNELMATLDSAIESSRSDAVSSA
-135 AGSSSDSYISSS
+135 IYAPAP
-147 VSGRVKKVYA
+147 GRVKAVFV
-157 EPGDSVASVMYEHG
+157 ESGESVTDAMYENS
-171 ALALIS
+171 ALMLLS
-177 LDGYMA
+177 LDGRMA
-183 VDIENGTLSAGD
+183 VDIDAGDMSPGTALTVTLS
-195 SVTVTASDG
+195 
-204 KSYSGTVSAAGDG
+204 DG
-217 TATVLVTDNGTVYGD
+217 T
-232 SVTAEDENGNTLGS
+232 
-246 GTLYIH
+246 
-252 DELKAVGYTGNV
+252 EL
-264 SYVYVSGN
+264 
-272 SYVYSGSVYSISEGT
+272 SGSVYSISEGT

-312 GTGILRINNPLR
+312 GAGTLRINNPLR

-343 YSGQQLLTLTD
+343 YSGQQLLMLTD

-395 SGLNE
+395 SELNE

-405 SNTVHASAAAYFGGS
+405 TNTVYASAAAYSGGS

-429 SHIGRRAVLL
+429 SRIGRRAVLL

-491 TRTVTVALTDGSR
+491 TRTITVSLTDGSR

-565 GMGGGSGAAMN
+565 GMGVGSGAAMN

-584 PDYIMEETELCTLT
+584 PDYIMEETVLCTLT

>member
-1 MKNNRRSTKLSP
+1 MNI
-13 RQIKKLIIIAVLAAA
+13 IKKLPAKKKLLISAAALILVLALVLMLLPRREAMPQSS
-28 VITGLLLF
+28 VNVVKELITGTAETGSITETF
-36 LRKRV
+36 V
-41 SDQFAGSSGTEV
+41 SGGTIASVGARPVSLAGSVKLTGWAV
-53 SSAAVTAGSIS
+53 SSGDYVEAGD
-64 TSVYGSGRLSDDDV
+64 L
-78 EQLDIPSGVEL
+78 
-89 EKIYVSLGD
+89 
-98 RISEGD
+98 
-104 ILASVKMSSVL
+104 LATVDKSSVL
-115 SAMSDIS
+115 SAIS
-122 DELDSLDEQISSA
+122 DLNELMAALDSAIESSRSDAVSSA
-135 AGSSSDSYISSS
+135 IYAPAP
-147 VSGRVKKVYA
+147 GRVKAVLV
-157 EPGDSVASVMYEHG
+157 ESGESVTDAMYENS
-171 ALALIS
+171 ALMLLS
-177 LDGYMA
+177 LDGRMA
-183 VDIENGTLSAGD
+183 VDIDAGDMSPGTALTVTLS
-195 SVTVTASDG
+195 
-204 KSYSGTVSAAGDG
+204 DG
-217 TATVLVTDNGTVYGD
+217 T
-232 SVTAEDENGNTLGS
+232 
-246 GTLYIH
+246 
-252 DELKAVGYTGNV
+252 EL
-264 SYVYVSGN
+264 
-272 SYVYSGSVYSISEGT
+272 SGSVYSISEGT

-405 SNTVHASAAAYFGGS
+405 SNTVHASAAAYSGGS

-429 SHIGRRAVLL
+429 SRIGRRAVLL

-541 QNGSGGNTPGGQD
+541 QNGSGGNTPGGHD

-705 TDKNGEPSGPVAV
+705 TDKNGKPSGPVAV

>member
-1 MKNNRRSTKLSP
+1 MNI
-13 RQIKKLIIIAVLAAA
+13 IKKLPAKKKLLISAAALILVLALVLMLLPRRKAMPQSS
-28 VITGLLLF
+28 VNVVKELITGTAETGSITETF
-36 LRKRV
+36 V
-41 SDQFAGSSGTEV
+41 SGGTIASVGARPVSLAGSVKLTGWAV
-53 SSAAVTAGSIS
+53 SSGDYVEAGD
-64 TSVYGSGRLSDDDV
+64 L
-78 EQLDIPSGVEL
+78 
-89 EKIYVSLGD
+89 
-98 RISEGD
+98 
-104 ILASVKMSSVL
+104 LATVDKSSVL
-115 SAMSDIS
+115 SAIS
-122 DELDSLDEQISSA
+122 DLNELMAALDSAIESSRSDAVSSA
-135 AGSSSDSYISSS
+135 IYAPA
-147 VSGRVKKVYA
+147 SGRVKAVFV
-157 EPGDSVASVMYEHG
+157 ESGESVTDAMYENS
-171 ALALIS
+171 ALMLLS
-177 LDGYMA
+177 LDGRMA
-183 VDIENGTLSAGD
+183 VDIDAGDMSPGTALTVTLS
-195 SVTVTASDG
+195 
-204 KSYSGTVSAAGDG
+204 DG
-217 TATVLVTDNGTVYGD
+217 T
-232 SVTAEDENGNTLGS
+232 
-246 GTLYIH
+246 
-252 DELKAVGYTGNV
+252 EL
-264 SYVYVSGN
+264 
-272 SYVYSGSVYSISEGT
+272 SGSVYSISEGT

-312 GTGILRINNPLR
+312 GAGTLRINNPLR

-361 ETLLEKRRTLETQMQ
+361 ETLLDKRRTLETQMQ

-395 SGLNE
+395 SELNE

-405 SNTVHASAAAYFGGS
+405 SNTVYASAAAYSGGS

-429 SHIGRRAVLL
+429 SRIGRRAVLL

-684 LLLIPAAALYEDA
+684 LLLIPVAALYEDA

>member
-1 MKNNRRSTKLSP
+1 MNI
-13 RQIKKLIIIAVLAAA
+13 IKKLPAKKKLLISAAALILVLALVLMLLPRREAMPQSS
-28 VITGLLLF
+28 VNVVKELITGTAETGSITETF
-36 LRKRV
+36 V
-41 SDQFAGSSGTEV
+41 SGGTIASVGARPVSLAGSVKLTGWAV
-53 SSAAVTAGSIS
+53 SSGDYVEAGD
-64 TSVYGSGRLSDDDV
+64 L
-78 EQLDIPSGVEL
+78 
-89 EKIYVSLGD
+89 
-98 RISEGD
+98 
-104 ILASVKMSSVL
+104 LATVDKSSVL
-115 SAMSDIS
+115 SAIS
-122 DELDSLDEQISSA
+122 DLNELMAALDSAIESSRSDAVSSA
-135 AGSSSDSYISSS
+135 IYAPA
-147 VSGRVKKVYA
+147 SGRVKAVFV
-157 EPGDSVASVMYEHG
+157 ESGESVTDAMYENS
-171 ALALIS
+171 ALMLLS
-177 LDGYMA
+177 LDGRMA
-183 VDIENGTLSAGD
+183 VDIDAGDMSPGTALTVTLS
-195 SVTVTASDG
+195 
-204 KSYSGTVSAAGDG
+204 DG
-217 TATVLVTDNGTVYGD
+217 T
-232 SVTAEDENGNTLGS
+232 
-246 GTLYIH
+246 
-252 DELKAVGYTGNV
+252 EL
-264 SYVYVSGN
+264 
-272 SYVYSGSVYSISEGT
+272 SGSVYSISEGT

-526 LEYSPSGELINVTVY
+526 LEYSPSGERINVTVY

-576 GAQEAESD
+576 GVQEAESD

>member
-1 MKNNRRSTKLSP
+1 MNI
-13 RQIKKLIIIAVLAAA
+13 IKKLPAKKKLLISAAALILVLALVLMLLPRREAMPQSS
-28 VITGLLLF
+28 VNVVKELITGTAETGSITETF
-36 LRKRV
+36 V
-41 SDQFAGSSGTEV
+41 SGGTIASVGARPVSLAGSVKLTGWAV
-53 SSAAVTAGSIS
+53 SSGDYVEAGD
-64 TSVYGSGRLSDDDV
+64 L
-78 EQLDIPSGVEL
+78 
-89 EKIYVSLGD
+89 
-98 RISEGD
+98 
-104 ILASVKMSSVL
+104 LATVDKSSVL
-115 SAMSDIS
+115 SAIS
-122 DELDSLDEQISSA
+122 DLNELMATLDSAIESSRSDAVSSA
-135 AGSSSDSYISSS
+135 IYAPAP
-147 VSGRVKKVYA
+147 GRVKAVFV
-157 EPGDSVASVMYEHG
+157 ESGESVTDAMYENS
-171 ALALIS
+171 ALMLLS
-177 LDGYMA
+177 LDGRMA
-183 VDIENGTLSAGD
+183 VDIDAGDMSPGTALTVTLS
-195 SVTVTASDG
+195 
-204 KSYSGTVSAAGDG
+204 DG
-217 TATVLVTDNGTVYGD
+217 T
-232 SVTAEDENGNTLGS
+232 
-246 GTLYIH
+246 
-252 DELKAVGYTGNV
+252 EL
-264 SYVYVSGN
+264 
-272 SYVYSGSVYSISEGT
+272 SGSVYSISEGT

-405 SNTVHASAAAYFGGS
+405 SNTVHASAAAYSGGS

-429 SHIGRRAVLL
+429 SRIGRRAVLL

-576 GAQEAESD
+576 GVQEAESD

-659 SIARTQDMLE
+659 SIARTQDMLD

>member
-1 MKNNRRSTKLSP
+1 MNI
-13 RQIKKLIIIAVLAAA
+13 IKKLPAKKKLLISAAALILVLALVLMLLPRRKAMPQSSVNVVKELITGTAETGSITETFVSGGTIASVGAQSMSLAGSVKLTGWAVSSGDYVEAGDLLATVDKSSVLAA
-28 VITGLLLF
+28 I
-36 LRKRV
+36 
-41 SDQFAGSSGTEV
+41 SDLNELMARLDSAIESSRSDAV
-53 SSAAVTAGSIS
+53 SSA
-64 TSVYGSGRLSDDDV
+64 
-78 EQLDIPSGVEL
+78 
-89 EKIYVSLGD
+89 IY
-98 RISEGD
+98 
-104 ILASVKMSSVL
+104 AP
-115 SAMSDIS
+115 AP
-122 DELDSLDEQISSA
+122 
-135 AGSSSDSYISSS
+135 
-147 VSGRVKKVYA
+147 GRVKAVFV
-157 EPGDSVASVMYEHG
+157 ESGESVTDAMYENS
-171 ALALIS
+171 ALMLLS
-177 LDGYMA
+177 LDGRMA
-183 VDIENGTLSAGD
+183 VDIDAGDMSPGTALTVTLS
-195 SVTVTASDG
+195 
-204 KSYSGTVSAAGDG
+204 DG
-217 TATVLVTDNGTVYGD
+217 T
-232 SVTAEDENGNTLGS
+232 
-246 GTLYIH
+246 
-252 DELKAVGYTGNV
+252 EL
-264 SYVYVSGN
+264 
-272 SYVYSGSVYSISEGT
+272 SGSVYSISEGT

-312 GTGILRINNPLR
+312 GAGILRINNPLR

-395 SGLNE
+395 SELNE

-405 SNTVHASAAAYFGGS
+405 SNTVYASAAAYSGGS

-429 SHIGRRAVLL
+429 SRIGRRAVLL

-641 IDPNGSSAGGDT
+641 IDPNGSSSGGDT

>member
-1 MKNNRRSTKLSP
+1 MNI
-13 RQIKKLIIIAVLAAA
+13 IKKLPAKKKLLISAAALILVLALVLMLLPRREAMPQSS
-28 VITGLLLF
+28 VNVVKELITGTAETGSITETF
-36 LRKRV
+36 V
-41 SDQFAGSSGTEV
+41 SGGTIASVGARPVSLAGSVKLTGWAV
-53 SSAAVTAGSIS
+53 SSGDYVEAGD
-64 TSVYGSGRLSDDDV
+64 L
-78 EQLDIPSGVEL
+78 
-89 EKIYVSLGD
+89 
-98 RISEGD
+98 
-104 ILASVKMSSVL
+104 LATVDKSSVL
-115 SAMSDIS
+115 SAIS
-122 DELDSLDEQISSA
+122 DLNELMATLDSAIESSRSDAVSSA
-135 AGSSSDSYISSS
+135 IYAPAP
-147 VSGRVKKVYA
+147 GRVKAVFV
-157 EPGDSVASVMYEHG
+157 ESEESVTDAMYENS
-171 ALALIS
+171 ALMLLS
-177 LDGYMA
+177 LDGRMA
-183 VDIENGTLSAGD
+183 VDIDAGDMSPGTALTVTLS
-195 SVTVTASDG
+195 
-204 KSYSGTVSAAGDG
+204 DG
-217 TATVLVTDNGTVYGD
+217 T
-232 SVTAEDENGNTLGS
+232 
-246 GTLYIH
+246 
-252 DELKAVGYTGNV
+252 EL
-264 SYVYVSGN
+264 
-272 SYVYSGSVYSISEGT
+272 SGSVYSISEGT

-405 SNTVHASAAAYFGGS
+405 SNTVHASAAAYSGGS

-429 SHIGRRAVLL
+429 SRIGRRAVLL

-669 GMNASVTAELACHDG
+669 GMNASVTVELACHDE

-739 FCYLYSSALEYT
+739 FCYLYFSALEYT

>member
-1 MKNNRRSTKLSP
+1 MNI
-13 RQIKKLIIIAVLAAA
+13 IKKLPAKKKLLISAAALILVLALVLMLLPRREAMPQSSVNVVKELITGTAETGSITETFVSGGTIAAVGAQSMSLAGSVKLTGWAVSSGDYVEAGDLLATVDKSSVLAAISDLNELMA
-28 VITGLLLF
+28 GLDSAIESS
-36 LRKRV
+36 R
-41 SDQFAGSSGTEV
+41 SDAV
-53 SSAAVTAGSIS
+53 SSA
-64 TSVYGSGRLSDDDV
+64 
-78 EQLDIPSGVEL
+78 
-89 EKIYVSLGD
+89 IY
-98 RISEGD
+98 
-104 ILASVKMSSVL
+104 AP
-115 SAMSDIS
+115 AP
-122 DELDSLDEQISSA
+122 
-135 AGSSSDSYISSS
+135 
-147 VSGRVKKVYA
+147 GRVKAVFV
-157 EPGDSVASVMYEHG
+157 ESGESVTDAMYENS
-171 ALALIS
+171 ALMLLS
-177 LDGYMA
+177 LDGRMA
-183 VDIENGTLSAGD
+183 VDIDAGDMSPGTALTVTLS
-195 SVTVTASDG
+195 
-204 KSYSGTVSAAGDG
+204 DG
-217 TATVLVTDNGTVYGD
+217 T
-232 SVTAEDENGNTLGS
+232 
-246 GTLYIH
+246 
-252 DELKAVGYTGNV
+252 EL
-264 SYVYVSGN
+264 
-272 SYVYSGSVYSISEGT
+272 SGSVYSISEGT

-312 GTGILRINNPLR
+312 GTGTLRINNPLR

-405 SNTVHASAAAYFGGS
+405 SNTVHASAAAYSGGS

-482 TDIKENEDG
+482 TDIKENEDS
-491 TRTVTVALTDGSR
+491 TRTVTVSLTDGSR

-554 GMPGGSGGMSG
+554 GMPDGSGGMSG

>member
-1 MKNNRRSTKLSP
+1 MNI
-13 RQIKKLIIIAVLAAA
+13 IKKLPAKKKLLISAAALILVLALVLMLLPHREAMPQSS
-28 VITGLLLF
+28 VNVVKELITGTAETGSITETF
-36 LRKRV
+36 V
-41 SDQFAGSSGTEV
+41 SGGTIASVGARPVSLAGSVKLTGWAV
-53 SSAAVTAGSIS
+53 SSGDYVEAGD
-64 TSVYGSGRLSDDDV
+64 L
-78 EQLDIPSGVEL
+78 
-89 EKIYVSLGD
+89 
-98 RISEGD
+98 
-104 ILASVKMSSVL
+104 LATVDKSSVL
-115 SAMSDIS
+115 SAIS
-122 DELDSLDEQISSA
+122 DLNELMAALDSAIESSRSDAVSSA
-135 AGSSSDSYISSS
+135 IYAPA
-147 VSGRVKKVYA
+147 SGRVKAVFV
-157 EPGDSVASVMYEHG
+157 ESGESVTDAMYENS
-171 ALALIS
+171 ALMLLS
-177 LDGYMA
+177 LDGRMA
-183 VDIENGTLSAGD
+183 VDIDAGDMSPGTALTVTLS
-195 SVTVTASDG
+195 
-204 KSYSGTVSAAGDG
+204 DG
-217 TATVLVTDNGTVYGD
+217 T
-232 SVTAEDENGNTLGS
+232 
-246 GTLYIH
+246 
-252 DELKAVGYTGNV
+252 EL
-264 SYVYVSGN
+264 
-272 SYVYSGSVYSISEGT
+272 SGSVYSISEGT

-312 GTGILRINNPLR
+312 GTGTLRINNPLR

-405 SNTVHASAAAYFGGS
+405 TNTVHASAAAYSGGS

-429 SHIGRRAVLL
+429 SRIGRRAVLL
-439 SSESPDTGIQDSET
+439 SSESPDPGIQDSET
-453 PSPAPSGEPSP
+453 PSPAPLGEPSP

>member
-1 MKNNRRSTKLSP
+1 MNI
-13 RQIKKLIIIAVLAAA
+13 IKKLPAKKKLLISAAALILVLALVLMLLPRRKAMPQSSVNVVKELITGTAETGSITETFVSGGTIASVGARPVSLAGSVKLTGWAVSSGDYVEAGDLLATVDKSSVLAAISDLNELMA
-28 VITGLLLF
+28 GLDSAIESS
-36 LRKRV
+36 R
-41 SDQFAGSSGTEV
+41 SDAV
-53 SSAAVTAGSIS
+53 SSA
-64 TSVYGSGRLSDDDV
+64 
-78 EQLDIPSGVEL
+78 
-89 EKIYVSLGD
+89 IY
-98 RISEGD
+98 
-104 ILASVKMSSVL
+104 AP
-115 SAMSDIS
+115 AP
-122 DELDSLDEQISSA
+122 
-135 AGSSSDSYISSS
+135 
-147 VSGRVKKVYA
+147 GRVKAVFV
-157 EPGDSVASVMYEHG
+157 ESGESVTDAMYENS
-171 ALALIS
+171 ALMLLS
-177 LDGYMA
+177 PDGRMA
-183 VDIENGTLSAGD
+183 VDIDAGDMSPGTALTVTLS
-195 SVTVTASDG
+195 
-204 KSYSGTVSAAGDG
+204 DG
-217 TATVLVTDNGTVYGD
+217 T
-232 SVTAEDENGNTLGS
+232 
-246 GTLYIH
+246 
-252 DELKAVGYTGNV
+252 EL
-264 SYVYVSGN
+264 
-272 SYVYSGSVYSISEGT
+272 SGSVYSISEGT

-312 GTGILRINNPLR
+312 GAGTLRINNPLR

-405 SNTVHASAAAYFGGS
+405 SNTVHASAAAYSGGS

-482 TDIKENEDG
+482 TDIKENEDS
-491 TRTVTVALTDGSR
+491 TRTVTVSLTDGSR

-554 GMPGGSGGMSG
+554 GMPDGSGGMSG

>member
-1 MKNNRRSTKLSP
+1 MNI
-13 RQIKKLIIIAVLAAA
+13 IKKLPAKKKLLISAAALILVLALVLMLLPRREAMPQSSVNVVKELITGTAETGSITETFVSGGTIAA
-28 VITGLLLF
+28 VGAQSMSL
-36 LRKRV
+36 
-41 SDQFAGSSGTEV
+41 AGSVKLTGWAV
-53 SSAAVTAGSIS
+53 SSGDYVEAGD
-64 TSVYGSGRLSDDDV
+64 L
-78 EQLDIPSGVEL
+78 
-89 EKIYVSLGD
+89 
-98 RISEGD
+98 
-104 ILASVKMSSVL
+104 LATVDKSSVL
-115 SAMSDIS
+115 SAIS
-122 DELDSLDEQISSA
+122 DLNELMTALDSAIESSRSDAVSSA
-135 AGSSSDSYISSS
+135 IYAPAP
-147 VSGRVKKVYA
+147 GRVKAVFVESGESVTYA
-157 EPGDSVASVMYEHG
+157 MYENS
-171 ALALIS
+171 ALMLLS
-177 LDGYMA
+177 LDGRMA
-183 VDIENGTLSAGD
+183 VDIDAGDMSPGTALTVTLS
-195 SVTVTASDG
+195 
-204 KSYSGTVSAAGDG
+204 DG
-217 TATVLVTDNGTVYGD
+217 T
-232 SVTAEDENGNTLGS
+232 
-246 GTLYIH
+246 
-252 DELKAVGYTGNV
+252 EL
-264 SYVYVSGN
+264 
-272 SYVYSGSVYSISEGT
+272 SGSVYSISEGT

-312 GTGILRINNPLR
+312 GAGTLRINNPLR

-405 SNTVHASAAAYFGGS
+405 SNTVHASAAAYSGGS

-429 SHIGRRAVLL
+429 SRIGRRAVLL

>member
-1 MKNNRRSTKLSP
+1 MNI
-13 RQIKKLIIIAVLAAA
+13 IKKLPAKKKLLISAAALILVLALVLMLLPRREAMPQSS
-28 VITGLLLF
+28 VNVVKELITGTAETGSITETF
-36 LRKRV
+36 V
-41 SDQFAGSSGTEV
+41 SGGTIASVGARPVSLAGSVKLTGWAV
-53 SSAAVTAGSIS
+53 SSGDYVEAGD
-64 TSVYGSGRLSDDDV
+64 L
-78 EQLDIPSGVEL
+78 
-89 EKIYVSLGD
+89 
-98 RISEGD
+98 
-104 ILASVKMSSVL
+104 LATVDKSSVL
-115 SAMSDIS
+115 SAIS
-122 DELDSLDEQISSA
+122 DLNELMAALDSAIESSRSDAVSSA
-135 AGSSSDSYISSS
+135 IYAPAP
-147 VSGRVKKVYA
+147 GRVKAVFV
-157 EPGDSVASVMYEHG
+157 ESGESVTDAMYENS
-171 ALALIS
+171 ALMLLS
-177 LDGYMA
+177 PDGRMA
-183 VDIENGTLSAGD
+183 VDIDAGDMSPGTALTVTLS
-195 SVTVTASDG
+195 
-204 KSYSGTVSAAGDG
+204 DG
-217 TATVLVTDNGTVYGD
+217 T
-232 SVTAEDENGNTLGS
+232 
-246 GTLYIH
+246 
-252 DELKAVGYTGNV
+252 EL
-264 SYVYVSGN
+264 
-272 SYVYSGSVYSISEGT
+272 SGSVYSISEGT

-312 GTGILRINNPLR
+312 GTGTLRINNPLR

-405 SNTVHASAAAYFGGS
+405 SNTVHASAAAYSGGS

-482 TDIKENEDG
+482 TDIKENEDS
-491 TRTVTVALTDGSR
+491 TRTVTVSLTDGSR

-565 GMGGGSGAAMN
+565 GMGVGSGAAMN

>member
-1 MKNNRRSTKLSP
+1 MNI
-13 RQIKKLIIIAVLAAA
+13 IKKLPAKKKLLISAAALILVLALVLMLLPRRKAMPQSSVNVVKELITGTAETGSITETFVSGGTIAA
-28 VITGLLLF
+28 VGAQSMSL
-36 LRKRV
+36 
-41 SDQFAGSSGTEV
+41 AGSVKLTGWAV
-53 SSAAVTAGSIS
+53 SSGDYVEAGD
-64 TSVYGSGRLSDDDV
+64 L
-78 EQLDIPSGVEL
+78 
-89 EKIYVSLGD
+89 
-98 RISEGD
+98 
-104 ILASVKMSSVL
+104 LATVDKSSVL
-115 SAMSDIS
+115 SAIS
-122 DELDSLDEQISSA
+122 DLNELMATLDSAIESSRSDAVSSA
-135 AGSSSDSYISSS
+135 IYAPA
-147 VSGRVKKVYA
+147 SGRVKAVFV
-157 EPGDSVASVMYEHG
+157 ESGESVTDAMYESS
-171 ALALIS
+171 ALMLLS
-177 LDGYMA
+177 LDGRMA
-183 VDIENGTLSAGD
+183 VDIDAGDMSPGTAPTVTLS
-195 SVTVTASDG
+195 
-204 KSYSGTVSAAGDG
+204 DG
-217 TATVLVTDNGTVYGD
+217 T
-232 SVTAEDENGNTLGS
+232 
-246 GTLYIH
+246 
-252 DELKAVGYTGNV
+252 EL
-264 SYVYVSGN
+264 
-272 SYVYSGSVYSISEGT
+272 SGSVYSISEGT

-312 GTGILRINNPLR
+312 GTGTLRINNPLC

-405 SNTVHASAAAYFGGS
+405 SNTVHASAAAYSGGS

-429 SHIGRRAVLL
+429 SRIGRRAVLL

-584 PDYIMEETELCTLT
+584 PDYIREETELCTLT

>member
-1 MKNNRRSTKLSP
+1 MNI
-13 RQIKKLIIIAVLAAA
+13 IKKLPAKKKLLISAAALILVLALVLMLLPRREAMPQSS
-28 VITGLLLF
+28 VNVVKELITGTAETGSITETF
-36 LRKRV
+36 V
-41 SDQFAGSSGTEV
+41 SGGTIASVGARPVSLAGSVKLTGWAV
-53 SSAAVTAGSIS
+53 SSGDYVEAGD
-64 TSVYGSGRLSDDDV
+64 L
-78 EQLDIPSGVEL
+78 
-89 EKIYVSLGD
+89 
-98 RISEGD
+98 
-104 ILASVKMSSVL
+104 LATVDKSSVL
-115 SAMSDIS
+115 SAIS
-122 DELDSLDEQISSA
+122 DLNELMAALDSAIESSRSDAVSSA
-135 AGSSSDSYISSS
+135 IYAPA
-147 VSGRVKKVYA
+147 SGRVKAVFV
-157 EPGDSVASVMYEHG
+157 ESGESVTDAMYENS
-171 ALALIS
+171 ALMLLS
-177 LDGYMA
+177 LDGRMA
-183 VDIENGTLSAGD
+183 VDIDAGDMSPGTALTVTLS
-195 SVTVTASDG
+195 
-204 KSYSGTVSAAGDG
+204 DG
-217 TATVLVTDNGTVYGD
+217 T
-232 SVTAEDENGNTLGS
+232 
-246 GTLYIH
+246 
-252 DELKAVGYTGNV
+252 EL
-264 SYVYVSGN
+264 
-272 SYVYSGSVYSISEGT
+272 SGSVYSISEGT

-312 GTGILRINNPLR
+312 GTGTLRINNPLR

-405 SNTVHASAAAYFGGS
+405 SNTVYASAAAYSGGS

-482 TDIKENEDG
+482 TDIKENEDS
-491 TRTVTVALTDGSR
+491 TRTVTVSLTDGSR

-554 GMPGGSGGMSG
+554 GMPDGSGGMSG

>member
-1 MKNNRRSTKLSP
+1 MNI
-13 RQIKKLIIIAVLAAA
+13 IKKLPAKKKLLISAAALILVLALVLMLLPRREAMPQSS
-28 VITGLLLF
+28 VNVVKELITGTAETGSITETF
-36 LRKRV
+36 V
-41 SDQFAGSSGTEV
+41 SGGTIASVGARPVSLAGSVKLTGWAV
-53 SSAAVTAGSIS
+53 SSGDYVEAGD
-64 TSVYGSGRLSDDDV
+64 L
-78 EQLDIPSGVEL
+78 
-89 EKIYVSLGD
+89 
-98 RISEGD
+98 
-104 ILASVKMSSVL
+104 LATVDKSSVL
-115 SAMSDIS
+115 SAIS
-122 DELDSLDEQISSA
+122 DLNELMATLDSAIESSRSDAVSSA
-135 AGSSSDSYISSS
+135 IYAPAP
-147 VSGRVKKVYA
+147 GRVKAVFV
-157 EPGDSVASVMYEHG
+157 ESGESVTDAMYENS
-171 ALALIS
+171 ALMLLS
-177 LDGYMA
+177 LDGRMA
-183 VDIENGTLSAGD
+183 VDIDAGDMSPGTALTVTLS
-195 SVTVTASDG
+195 
-204 KSYSGTVSAAGDG
+204 DG
-217 TATVLVTDNGTVYGD
+217 T
-232 SVTAEDENGNTLGS
+232 
-246 GTLYIH
+246 
-252 DELKAVGYTGNV
+252 EL
-264 SYVYVSGN
+264 
-272 SYVYSGSVYSISEGT
+272 SGSVYSISEGT

-405 SNTVHASAAAYFGGS
+405 TNTVYASAAAYSGGS

-491 TRTVTVALTDGSR
+491 TRTITVSLTDGSR

-554 GMPGGSGGMSG
+554 GIPGGSGGMSG

>member
-177 LDGYMA
+177 LDGRMA
-183 VDIENGTLSAGD
+183 VDIDAGDMSPGTALTVTLS
-195 SVTVTASDG
+195 
-204 KSYSGTVSAAGDG
+204 DG
-217 TATVLVTDNGTVYGD
+217 T
-232 SVTAEDENGNTLGS
+232 
-246 GTLYIH
+246 
-252 DELKAVGYTGNV
+252 EL
-264 SYVYVSGN
+264 
-272 SYVYSGSVYSISEGT
+272 SGSVYSISEGT

-405 SNTVHASAAAYFGGS
+405 SNTVHASAAAYSGGS

-429 SHIGRRAVLL
+429 SRIGRRAVLL

-576 GAQEAESD
+576 GVQEAESD

>member
-1 MKNNRRSTKLSP
+1 MNI
-13 RQIKKLIIIAVLAAA
+13 IKKLPAKKKLLISAAALILVLALVLMLLPRREAMPQSSVNVVKELITGTAETGSITETFVSGGTIAA
-28 VITGLLLF
+28 VGAQSISL
-36 LRKRV
+36 
-41 SDQFAGSSGTEV
+41 AGSVKLTGWAV
-53 SSAAVTAGSIS
+53 SSGDYVEAGD
-64 TSVYGSGRLSDDDV
+64 L
-78 EQLDIPSGVEL
+78 
-89 EKIYVSLGD
+89 
-98 RISEGD
+98 
-104 ILASVKMSSVL
+104 LATVDKSSVL
-115 SAMSDIS
+115 SAIS
-122 DELDSLDEQISSA
+122 DLNELMTALDSAIESSRSDAVSSA
-135 AGSSSDSYISSS
+135 IYAPAP
-147 VSGRVKKVYA
+147 GRVKAVFV
-157 EPGDSVASVMYEHG
+157 ESGESVTDAMYENS
-171 ALALIS
+171 ALMLLS
-177 LDGYMA
+177 LDGRMA
-183 VDIENGTLSAGD
+183 VDIDAGDMSPGTALTVTLS
-195 SVTVTASDG
+195 
-204 KSYSGTVSAAGDG
+204 DG
-217 TATVLVTDNGTVYGD
+217 T
-232 SVTAEDENGNTLGS
+232 
-246 GTLYIH
+246 
-252 DELKAVGYTGNV
+252 EL
-264 SYVYVSGN
+264 
-272 SYVYSGSVYSISEGT
+272 SGSVYSISEGT

-312 GTGILRINNPLR
+312 GAGTLRINNPLR

-395 SGLNE
+395 SELNE

-405 SNTVHASAAAYFGGS
+405 TNTVHASAAAYSGGS
-420 GGIKLLSSV
+420 GGIRLLSSV
-429 SHIGRRAVLL
+429 SRIGRRAVLL

-554 GMPGGSGGMSG
+554 GMLGGSGSMSG
-565 GMGGGSGAAMN
+565 GMGVGSGAAMN

>member
-1 MKNNRRSTKLSP
+1 MNI
-13 RQIKKLIIIAVLAAA
+13 IKKLPAKKKLLISAAALILVLALVLMLLPRREAMPQSSVNVVKELITGTAETGSITETFVSGGTIAA
-28 VITGLLLF
+28 VGA
-36 LRKRV
+36 RPV
-41 SDQFAGSSGTEV
+41 SLAGSVKLTGWAV
-53 SSAAVTAGSIS
+53 SSGDYVEAGD
-64 TSVYGSGRLSDDDV
+64 L
-78 EQLDIPSGVEL
+78 
-89 EKIYVSLGD
+89 
-98 RISEGD
+98 
-104 ILASVKMSSVL
+104 LATVDKSSVL
-115 SAMSDIS
+115 SAIS
-122 DELDSLDEQISSA
+122 DLNELMAGLDSAIESSRSDAVSSA
-135 AGSSSDSYISSS
+135 IYAPAP
-147 VSGRVKKVYA
+147 GRVKAVFV
-157 EPGDSVASVMYEHG
+157 ESGESVTDAMYENS
-171 ALALIS
+171 ALMLLS
-177 LDGYMA
+177 LDGRMA
-183 VDIENGTLSAGD
+183 VDIDAGDMSPGTALTVTLS
-195 SVTVTASDG
+195 
-204 KSYSGTVSAAGDG
+204 DG
-217 TATVLVTDNGTVYGD
+217 T
-232 SVTAEDENGNTLGS
+232 
-246 GTLYIH
+246 
-252 DELKAVGYTGNV
+252 EL
-264 SYVYVSGN
+264 
-272 SYVYSGSVYSISEGT
+272 SGSVYSISEGT

-312 GTGILRINNPLR
+312 GAGTLRINNPLR

-405 SNTVHASAAAYFGGS
+405 SNTVHASAAAYSGGS

-429 SHIGRRAVLL
+429 SRIGRRAVLL

>member
-1 MKNNRRSTKLSP
+1 MNI
-13 RQIKKLIIIAVLAAA
+13 IKKLPAKKKLLISAAALILVLALVLMLLPRREAMPQSS
-28 VITGLLLF
+28 VNVVKELITGTAETGSITETF
-36 LRKRV
+36 V
-41 SDQFAGSSGTEV
+41 SGGTIASVGARPVSLAGSVKLTGWALSSGDYVE
-53 SSAAVTAGSIS
+53 AGD
-64 TSVYGSGRLSDDDV
+64 L
-78 EQLDIPSGVEL
+78 
-89 EKIYVSLGD
+89 
-98 RISEGD
+98 
-104 ILASVKMSSVL
+104 LATVDKSSVL
-115 SAMSDIS
+115 SAIS
-122 DELDSLDEQISSA
+122 DLNELMAALDSAIESSRSDAVSSA
-135 AGSSSDSYISSS
+135 IYAPAP
-147 VSGRVKKVYA
+147 GRVKAVFV
-157 EPGDSVASVMYEHG
+157 ESGESVTDAMYENS
-171 ALALIS
+171 ALMLLS
-177 LDGYMA
+177 LDGRMA
-183 VDIENGTLSAGD
+183 VDIDAGDMSPGTALTVTLS
-195 SVTVTASDG
+195 
-204 KSYSGTVSAAGDG
+204 DG
-217 TATVLVTDNGTVYGD
+217 T
-232 SVTAEDENGNTLGS
+232 
-246 GTLYIH
+246 
-252 DELKAVGYTGNV
+252 EL
-264 SYVYVSGN
+264 
-272 SYVYSGSVYSISEGT
+272 SGSVYSISEGT

-298 YGDTVTVSYDGDVI
+298 YGDTVTVSYDGDMI
-312 GTGILRINNPLR
+312 GTGTLRINNPLR

>member
-1 MKNNRRSTKLSP
+1 MNI
-13 RQIKKLIIIAVLAAA
+13 IKKLPAKKKLLISAAALILVLALVLMLLPRREAMPQSSVNVVKELITGTAETGSITETFVSGGTIAA
-28 VITGLLLF
+28 VGAQSMSLADSVKLTGWA
-36 LRKRV
+36 V
-41 SDQFAGSSGTEV
+41 SSGDYVE
-53 SSAAVTAGSIS
+53 AGD
-64 TSVYGSGRLSDDDV
+64 L
-78 EQLDIPSGVEL
+78 
-89 EKIYVSLGD
+89 
-98 RISEGD
+98 
-104 ILASVKMSSVL
+104 LATVDKSSVL
-115 SAMSDIS
+115 SAIS
-122 DELDSLDEQISSA
+122 DLNELMAALDSAIESSRSDAVSSA
-135 AGSSSDSYISSS
+135 IYAPA
-147 VSGRVKKVYA
+147 SGRVKAVFV
-157 EPGDSVASVMYEHG
+157 ESGESVTDAMYENS
-171 ALALIS
+171 ALMLLS
-177 LDGYMA
+177 LDGRMA
-183 VDIENGTLSAGD
+183 VDIDAGD
-195 SVTVTASDG
+195 MSPGTALTVTFSDG
-204 KSYSGTVSAAGDG
+204 T
-217 TATVLVTDNGTVYGD
+217 
-232 SVTAEDENGNTLGS
+232 
-246 GTLYIH
+246 
-252 DELKAVGYTGNV
+252 EL
-264 SYVYVSGN
+264 
-272 SYVYSGSVYSISEGT
+272 SGSVYSISEGT

-405 SNTVHASAAAYFGGS
+405 SNTVHASAAAYSGGS

-429 SHIGRRAVLL
+429 SRIGRRAVLL

>member
-1 MKNNRRSTKLSP
+1 MNI
-13 RQIKKLIIIAVLAAA
+13 IKKLPAKKKLLISAAALILVLALVLMLLPRREAMPQSSVNVVKELITGTAETGSITETFVSGGTIASVGARPVSLAGSVKLTGWAVSSGDYVEAGDLLATVDKSSVLAA
-28 VITGLLLF
+28 I
-36 LRKRV
+36 
-41 SDQFAGSSGTEV
+41 SDLNELMAALDSAIESSRSDAV
-53 SSAAVTAGSIS
+53 SSA
-64 TSVYGSGRLSDDDV
+64 
-78 EQLDIPSGVEL
+78 
-89 EKIYVSLGD
+89 IY
-98 RISEGD
+98 
-104 ILASVKMSSVL
+104 AP
-115 SAMSDIS
+115 AP
-122 DELDSLDEQISSA
+122 
-135 AGSSSDSYISSS
+135 
-147 VSGRVKKVYA
+147 GRVKAVFV
-157 EPGDSVASVMYEHG
+157 ESGESVTDAMYENS
-171 ALALIS
+171 ALMLLS
-177 LDGYMA
+177 LDGRMA
-183 VDIENGTLSAGD
+183 VDIDAGDMSPGTALTVTLS
-195 SVTVTASDG
+195 
-204 KSYSGTVSAAGDG
+204 DG
-217 TATVLVTDNGTVYGD
+217 T
-232 SVTAEDENGNTLGS
+232 
-246 GTLYIH
+246 
-252 DELKAVGYTGNV
+252 EL
-264 SYVYVSGN
+264 
-272 SYVYSGSVYSISEGT
+272 SGSVYSISEGT

-324 VVGYAGTVSSVS
+324 VVGYAGTVTSVS

-405 SNTVHASAAAYFGGS
+405 SNTVHASAAAYSGGS

-429 SHIGRRAVLL
+429 SRIGRRAVLL

-464 SPSPS
+464 SQSPS

-541 QNGSGGNTPGGQD
+541 QNGSGGNTLGGQD

-565 GMGGGSGAAMN
+565 GMGVGSGAAMN

-669 GMNASVTAELACHDG
+669 AMNASVTAELACHDG

>member
-1 MKNNRRSTKLSP
+1 MNI
-13 RQIKKLIIIAVLAAA
+13 IKKLPAKKKLLISAAALILVLALVLMLLPRRKAMPQSS
-28 VITGLLLF
+28 VNVVKELITGTAETGSITETF
-36 LRKRV
+36 VYGGTIASVGARPV
-41 SDQFAGSSGTEV
+41 SLAGSVKLTGWAV
-53 SSAAVTAGSIS
+53 SSGDYVEAGD
-64 TSVYGSGRLSDDDV
+64 L
-78 EQLDIPSGVEL
+78 
-89 EKIYVSLGD
+89 
-98 RISEGD
+98 
-104 ILASVKMSSVL
+104 LATVDKSSVL
-115 SAMSDIS
+115 SAIS
-122 DELDSLDEQISSA
+122 DLDELMATLDSAIESSRSDAVSSA
-135 AGSSSDSYISSS
+135 IYAPAP
-147 VSGRVKKVYA
+147 GRVKAVFV
-157 EPGDSVASVMYEHG
+157 ESGESVTDAMYENS
-171 ALALIS
+171 ALMLLS
-177 LDGYMA
+177 LDGRMA
-183 VDIENGTLSAGD
+183 VDIDAGDMSPGTALTVTLS
-195 SVTVTASDG
+195 
-204 KSYSGTVSAAGDG
+204 DG
-217 TATVLVTDNGTVYGD
+217 T
-232 SVTAEDENGNTLGS
+232 
-246 GTLYIH
+246 
-252 DELKAVGYTGNV
+252 EL
-264 SYVYVSGN
+264 
-272 SYVYSGSVYSISEGT
+272 SGSVYSISEGT

-405 SNTVHASAAAYFGGS
+405 TNTVYASAAAYSGGS

-482 TDIKENEDG
+482 TDIKENEDV
-491 TRTVTVALTDGSR
+491 TRTITVSLTDGSR

-554 GMPGGSGGMSG
+554 GIPGGSGGMSG